1 MCVYAFR
8 MNLLHAYTKFTRVFC
23 MHAQKFELFA
33 CKLNARV
40 FCFYINNKTNSAY
53 ADTIA

>member
-23 MHAQKFELFA
+23 MHAQKFEKPGDVSYKFS
-33 CKLNARV
+33 
-40 FCFYINNKTNSAY
+40 I
-53 ADTIA
+53 